1 MVRLGQKINSL
12 FLIYQKWIW
21 KLQLGVSRDNQQS
34 FGQKTHIFTH
44 RRLILM
50 LVIDFRKDVG

>member
-1 MVRLGQKINSL
+1 MVRLGQTNNNL

-44 RRLILM
+44 RRLILT
-50 LVIDFRKDVG
+50 LVIDF